1 MKKRII
7 WAAFAAIALTAC
19 QRELDVQEQTVGVFT
34 ATTEST
40 TTKTEL
46 SPDGSAFNVVWQS
59 GDQIAIEDAAAN
71 AGVYST
77 TSTGTHAS
85 FTFAS
90 GKEAATAPF
99 KAWYPA
105 GIYNEGKPELPATQA
120 YVAGNITGAPMYAES
135 ETPDLVFKNL
145 GGIVRLN
152 VSTSQE
158 GKKVR
163 KIVLSA
169 DKGLSGPFTITED
182 AAVVSGTAGIT
193 LDCGETGVAIGAE
206 SLPFH
211 IAVPAGTYN
220 PLKITVITTDGEV
233 QVKTS
238 TSGISIARSKITP
251 ITLGFGDL
259 NATGGSAAILGGT
272 TQPWVQLW
280 DGGPRWAKFNVG
292 STINS
297 YAGVTDY
304 THPDVVGGYYSIL
317 GRKDSAPDGNQT
329 EDTAYTIWGPNW
341 TTPTRA
347 QEQELLDNCDWTFCD
362 GTEVQYEPGCTLKGW
377 KVSGKEAGF
386 EENSIFLPL
395 AGQRDQNTSGRAQM
409 GTRGL
414 YWSNGT
420 GGRYFLELFATAKS
434 IPYHDPN
441 HGCSVRAIC
450 VDDQPL
456 VDGQF
461 TLLPEFVKAITWQ
474 FETYPGTNPKLMLN
488 ADYGQKIFVTRAD
501 GEIDLGGFKMS
512 ETLYLQ
518 NNDPEKTVTV
528 KNGTIAKGIDGKD
541 GQSDYYAGKVVVEN
555 VDVNDCIW
563 PDGHDLTVKSGIVG
577 RIELKKNAATPGV
590 VTIEGGSFGEI
601 YRYVDKY
608 GGADDG
614 SVFILKGGKYKVRP
628 GQRWCPDGYKVAAN
642 TGSDKEDYPYVVVEG
657 DPSDDWF
664 IGPATDLSA
673 KATANTYIVSEPGTY
688 KFKATVKGNGGL
700 DPVTGTTATP
710 IAAADITGATV
721 LWEVKSS
728 GLAIKYED
736 ELYQIGY
743 KDGYVLFNTPDTFV
757 RGDAYIAIF
766 KDVEGGKDGQYDKD
780 VDEILWSW
788 LIWATEEP
796 GTAEYKEDTFMDR
809 NIGAWGT
816 NETFAGG
823 FAYQWGRPCPFSAS
837 YNMNYSPYPYYPDR
851 KQVFRFESIGEG
863 KTVAYSVAHPVTF
876 FYGGRSCWMPDDAF
890 YNNLWSDG
898 AKTIYDPSPIGYK
911 VPSKDQLDGIT
922 GKLSFYGTGFIGYGS
937 SSDFGYGNPGSILLW
952 SSTSDDDGGY
962 RGAWANAYGGMT
974 KKYGSWPDVYFASG
988 LPVRPVKEKP
998 AVDLSAE
1005 ETANCYLVS
1014 QQGKYKFKATLKG
1027 NGAAD
1032 HSGISKNTDPATIAK
1047 AELIW
1052 ATFNTTTA
1060 PTEGELIKDIS
1071 YADGYVTFSTGN
1083 PYKEGNAL
1091 VAIKDAEGTILWSWH
1106 LWFESDNMVAKSQ
1119 IYPVSNCVMMDRNLG
1134 ALTNCYAA
1142 DNALDFG
1149 FTYQNGRKDPFMT
1162 SATRTTYTALG
1173 VLGTYTSYT
1182 GGSNV
1187 ANSIKNPTV
1196 VFGYDSWGGNQ
1207 SQWAPVKTIFDP
1219 CPPGWHIPPF
1229 GFANQWSLYKVPEND
1244 WNKYHGYIYNEK
1256 AWFPATGDR
1265 WGPNHNNTGS
1275 LVRLWGG
1282 GSGAAVAAGNGGT
1295 PGSDVSN
1302 PGHGYSVRCVRDME
1316 PVQDIPGAA
1325 NTYLITQAG
1334 SYSFDATVKGNGGL
1348 DPATGKQATRIDKAS
1363 IAGVKVLWEIGEQG
1377 RAIKHDGTSY
1387 AISYSDGIV
1396 TFSTPDTFVS
1406 GAASVAIYNAS
1417 DEILWSWLIWTT
1429 EQPSTVEH
1437 NGKVFMDRNLGA
1449 VSPGNNLRG
1458 FLYQW
1463 GRKDPFSA
1471 ATGSY
1476 NSFTFVPALTTAFGT
1491 INGIQTIAY
1500 TIAHPTMHINNGD
1513 ANSWMSQEEYE
1524 TRPWRDDI
1532 KTIYDPS
1539 PEGWRVPTADEQN
1552 GFSGLPGT
1560 GFSNALNE
1568 FGNPNDG
1575 YYRSTTISA
1584 YPRAYAFRGSG
1595 QKNNWGTNPAMAI
1608 RCVKD

>member
-90 GKEAATAPF
+90 GKEAVTAPF

-259 NATGGSAAILGGT
+259 NATGGSAAILDGT
-272 TQPWVQLW
+272 TQPWVRLW

-292 STINS
+292 STIDS
-297 YAGVTDY
+297 WAGVTEY
-304 THPDVVGGYYSIL
+304 TNPDVVGGYYSIR
-317 GRKDSAPDGNQT
+317 GRYDSVPDSYKT
-329 EDTAYTIWGPNW
+329 DDTANFVWGSNW
-341 TTPTRA
+341 ATPDRDQFQA
-347 QEQELLDNCDWTFCD
+347 LLDNCDWTFCD
-362 GTEVQYEPGCTLKGW
+362 GETVQFEAGCTLKGW
-377 KVSGKEAGF
+377 KVCGKESGF
-386 EENSIFLPL
+386 TDNAIFLPL
-395 AGQRDQNTSGRAQM
+395 CGQRDQNRSARAQM

-414 YWSNGT
+414 YWTNGT
-420 GGRYFLELFATAKS
+420 GTRYFLELFAGAKNL
-434 IPYHDPN
+434 PYHDPD

-450 VDDQPL
+450 VGDDVIVP
-456 VDGQF
+456 GQF
-461 TLLPEFVKAITWQ
+461 ELYQNNVNTVPDQ
-474 FETYPGTNPKLMLN
+474 FNAYSGLNPKLIVQEDISQM
-488 ADYGQKIFVTRAD
+488 ITITRAE
-501 GEIDLGGFKMS
+501 GEIDLNGHSVTGF
-512 ETLYLQ
+512 YLQ
-518 NNDPEKTVTV
+518 NTDPEKTVTI
-528 KNGTIAKGIDGKD
+528 KNGTVTFGIDGKD
-541 GQSDYYAGKVVVEN
+541 GQSDYFGGKVLLEN
-555 VDVNDCIW
+555 VDVNDGIW
-563 PDGHDLTVKSGIVG
+563 TDGHDLTINGGTVI
-577 RIELKKNAATPGV
+577 RIEHKKSASTPGKL
-590 VTIEGGSFGEI
+590 TIQDGCFGEV

-608 GGADDG
+608 GGEDN
-614 SVFILKGGKYKVRP
+614 STIILYGGKYKIRP
-628 GQRWCPDGYKVAAN
+628 ATGWCADGYKVAAN

-721 LWEVKSS
+721 LWELSAAGRAV
-728 GLAIKYED
+728 KYED

-766 KDVEGGKDGQYDKD
+766 KDVEGGTSGKYDKD

-796 GTAEYKEDTFMDR
+796 GTAQYKEDTFMDR

-988 LPVRPVKEKP
+988 LPVRPVKEPKP
-998 AVDLSAE
+998 LVDLSATE
-1005 ETANCYLVS
+1005 AANCYLVPE
-1014 QQGKYKFKATLKG
+1014 QGKYKFKATVKG
-1027 NGAAD
+1027 NGSAN
-1032 HSGISKNTDPATIAK
+1032 HSGIDKDTDPTTIAK
-1047 AELIW
+1047 AELVW
-1052 ATFNTTTA
+1052 ATFNTATA
-1060 PTEGELIKDIS
+1060 PAENELIKDIK
-1071 YADGYVTFSTGN
+1071 YEDGYVFFSTGS

-1091 VAIKDAEGTILWSWH
+1091 IAIKDASDNILWSWH
-1106 LWFESDNMVAKSQ
+1106 LWFESEDLAAKAHT
-1119 IYPVSNCVMMDRNLG
+1119 YPVSNAVVMDRNLG
-1134 ALTNCYAA
+1134 ALSNCYSA
-1142 DNALDFG
+1142 DNVLDFG
-1149 FTYQNGRKDPFMT
+1149 FAYQHGRKDPFMMTASRT
-1162 SATRTTYTALG
+1162 SYVQVG
-1173 VLGTYTSYT
+1173 VLGTYTSAT
-1182 GGSNV
+1182 GSSTV

-1196 VFGYDSWGGNQ
+1196 VFGTDGWGGDQ
-1207 SQWAPVKTIFDP
+1207 GQWTGSDKTIFDP
-1219 CPPGWHIPPF
+1219 CPPGWHVANG
-1229 GFANQWSLYKVPEND
+1229 GFLANQYSLFKVYEND
-1244 WNKYHGYIYNEK
+1244 WNTYHGLLFNEVD
-1256 AWFPATGDR
+1256 WYPATGDR
-1265 WGPNHNNTGS
+1265 WGSNHNNTGS
-1275 LVRLWGG
+1275 TLRVWSKSSGCELASDNG
-1282 GSGAAVAAGNGGT
+1282 GSAHG
-1295 PGSDVSN
+1295 DVSN
-1302 PGHGYSVRCVRDME
+1302 PGHGYSVRCVKE
-1316 PVQDIPGAA
+1316 
-1325 NTYLITQAG
+1325 
-1334 SYSFDATVKGNGGL
+1334 
-1348 DPATGKQATRIDKAS
+1348 
-1363 IAGVKVLWEIGEQG
+1363 
-1377 RAIKHDGTSY
+1377 
-1387 AISYSDGIV
+1387 
-1396 TFSTPDTFVS
+1396 
-1406 GAASVAIYNAS
+1406 
-1417 DEILWSWLIWTT
+1417 
-1429 EQPSTVEH
+1429 
-1437 NGKVFMDRNLGA
+1437 
-1449 VSPGNNLRG
+1449 
-1458 FLYQW
+1458 
-1463 GRKDPFSA
+1463 
-1471 ATGSY
+1471 
-1476 NSFTFVPALTTAFGT
+1476 
-1491 INGIQTIAY
+1491 
-1500 TIAHPTMHINNGD
+1500 
-1513 ANSWMSQEEYE
+1513 
-1524 TRPWRDDI
+1524 
-1532 KTIYDPS
+1532 
-1539 PEGWRVPTADEQN
+1539 
-1552 GFSGLPGT
+1552 
-1560 GFSNALNE
+1560 
-1568 FGNPNDG
+1568 
-1575 YYRSTTISA
+1575 
-1584 YPRAYAFRGSG
+1584 
-1595 QKNNWGTNPAMAI
+1595 
-1608 RCVKD
+1608 